1 VKSEVSATVVGG
13 AGHVGLP
20 LAVMLAARGVQ
31 TLIFDINAES
41 VNLINAGKS
50 PFYEPGLQSVL
61 EETRNVDMV
70 RATTNPS
77 EIASTEFVI
86 VVIGTPVHEYLSPDP
101 GIITTTIETL
111 TPHLRD
117 GQHLVLRSTVY
128 PGVTRMVESVIA
140 KSKKKVTVSFCPERI
155 AQGKAMTEL
164 SELPQIV
171 ASRSPAGVAAAR
183 RLFGVL
189 SETLVEVSPEEAELA
204 KLFTNTWRYIKFAAA
219 NQLFMIANEWGVDFE
234 RVRHAIV
241 TEYPRASDMPA
252 AGFAAGPCLFKDTMQ
267 VAAFSNNM
275 FSLGHAAMAVNEGL
289 PAYVVTRMSQ
299 RFNLATMRVGVLGM
313 AFKAE
318 SDDTRSSLAY
328 KLRKLLALHSAEVL
342 CADDNVSTDTGLV
355 SEQQL
360 LHDVDL
366 VVIGTPHDRY
376 RYLKIKQPVV
386 DIWNIRESGVL
397 L

>member
-1 VKSEVSATVVGG
+1 MEVSVVGG

-20 LAVMLAARGVQ
+20 LAVMLAERGVQ
-31 TLIFDINAES
+31 TLIFDINAEV
-41 VNLINAGKS
+41 VNLVNAGKS
-50 PFYEPGLQSVL
+50 PFFEPGMQSVL
-61 EETRNVDMV
+61 EAARSANMIH
-70 RATTNPS
+70 ATTDPS
-77 EIASTEFVI
+77 EVGLPEFVI
-86 VVIGTPVHEYLSPDP
+86 VVVGTPVHEYLSPDP
-101 GIITTTIETL
+101 AIITSTIESL
-111 TPHLRD
+111 TPYLRD

-140 KSKKKVTVSFCPERI
+140 SSKKKLTVSFCPERI

-164 SELPQIV
+164 TELPQII
-171 ASRSPAGVAAAR
+171 ASRTPEGVAAAR
-183 RLFGVL
+183 RLFGTL

-241 TEYPRASDMPA
+241 TEYPRAVDMPA

-299 RFNLATMRVGVLGM
+299 RFDLATMRVGVLGM

-342 CADDNVSTDTGLV
+342 CADDNVSTDPGLV
-355 SEQQL
+355 SEQRL
-360 LHDVDL
+360 LHEADL
-366 VVIGTPHDRY
+366 FVIGTPHARY
-376 RYLKIKQPVV
+376 RNLKIEKPVV
-386 DIWNIRESGVL
+386 DIWNLRESGVL